1 MRNPV
6 DSFTI
11 GAVKRITSL
20 VLGLMSLSAFV
31 SPQGAGAPPRPAA
44 AAPKTVSVPVAPRPT
59 TAAPKAVSAPVAPR
73 PTTAAPKAV
82 SAPVAP
88 RPTTAAPKA
97 VSVPVAP
104 RPATAAPK
112 AVSAPVAPRPA
123 AAAPKTAGAPET
135 AQFFFK
141 PSEKLLGLEVTSKI
155 SSIKE
160 KTNSVVVSLTG
171 RFQRTD
177 WSLLFRDT
185 SITPQA
191 SDGSFSIDVTLHG
204 QRTPV
209 LFQAISPFGQVE
221 KAEGEIVFSGW
232 EKIAKKWKPGPTWGG
247 SLSAGL
253 GVSLI
258 AFTQSNVEPLNMKA
272 LTFKA
277 SYGYR
282 FKNSR
287 LDFGMSS
294 FLTALPLTT
303 SDVTIRFFGFNGR
316 VGYAIPGINAPWR
329 VSLMAGAYYTTTFAD
344 SLIGYQHVGGPMFFP
359 VVQRAFAKGAAFA
372 GYFKFSPISDGM
384 QFLDMSSRE
393 IAGGISWSEPV
404 GRNRLSFS
412 LDISDLKITS
422 IVQDSRGIISPL
434 AVTNR
439 TVTAGLAWG
448 W

>member
-1 MRNPV
+1 LRNPV

-11 GAVKRITSL
+11 GTVKRITSL
-20 VLGLMSLSAFV
+20 VLGLMSLSALV
-31 SPQGAGAPPRPAA
+31 SPQGAGAPPHRATA
-44 AAPKTVSVPVAPRPT
+44 TPKGASVPVAPRPAT
-59 TAAPKAVSAPVAPR
+59 TAPKAASVPVAPR
-73 PTTAAPKAV
+73 PATATPKGA
-82 SAPVAP
+82 
-88 RPTTAAPKA
+88 
-97 VSVPVAP
+97 SVPVAP

-112 AVSAPVAPRPA
+112 AASVPVAPRPA
-123 AAAPKTAGAPET
+123 TTAPKPAGAPET
-135 AQFFFK
+135 AQFLFK
-141 PSEKLLGLEVTSKI
+141 PSEKLLGLEVASRI

-160 KTNSVVVSLTG
+160 KSNSVVVSLTG
-171 RFQRTD
+171 KFQRAD

-191 SDGSFSIDVTLHG
+191 SDGSFSIDVTLRG
-204 QRTPV
+204 PRTPV

-221 KAEGEIVFSGW
+221 KAQGEIVFSGW
-232 EKIAKKWKPGPTWGG
+232 DRIAQKWKPGPTWGG

-258 AFTQSNVEPLNMKA
+258 AFTQSNVQPLNMKA

-287 LDFGMSS
+287 LDLGMSS
-294 FLTALPLTT
+294 FFTALPLTY
-303 SDVTIRFFGFNGR
+303 SEVTIRFFGFNGR

-329 VSLMAGAYYTTTFAD
+329 ISLMAGAYYTTTFAD
-344 SLIGYQHVGGPMFFP
+344 AMVGYQHVGGPMFFP
-359 VVQRAFAKGAAFA
+359 VLQRAFAKGAAFA
-372 GYFKFSPISDGM
+372 AYFKFSPISDGM

-412 LDISDLKITS
+412 LDISDLQITS
-422 IVQDSRGIISPL
+422 IIQDSRGITSPL